1 MSLTQKEIFYTTTNS
16 YSTLNTLT
24 LKTKNVWF
32 VCHGMN
38 YLSRYFLK
46 YFDELNVK
54 ENYIIA
60 PQAQSK
66 FYLAP
71 KFRHV
76 GASWLTKENT
86 LKETENVMRY
96 FDAVFV
102 AENIPENINLYVDT
116 EVHKLID
123 SSLDFHSIIDIF
135 VEIAETLNIN
145 LFNETD
151 YIIGK
156 ELKNE

>member
-1 MSLTQKEIFYTTTNS
+1 MISKE
-16 YSTLNTLT
+16 
-24 LKTKNVWF
+24 
-32 VCHGMN
+32 
-38 YLSRYFLK
+38 
-46 YFDELNVK
+46 D
-54 ENYIIA
+54 
-60 PQAQSK
+60 
-66 FYLAP
+66 
-71 KFRHV
+71 
-76 GASWLTKENT
+76 
-86 LKETENVMRY
+86 
-96 FDAVFV
+96 
-102 AENIPENINLYVDT
+102 IPENINLYVDT